1 MNESTTD
8 VISPLVVGATL
19 GLVLSWGIGLLPAL
33 IYRYAIFKKPIPKEK
48 VFSSLALP
56 VIVIMVIF
64 KVMIAS
70 LTDSKF
76 NANPLPWIIIYHIGK
91 WIMTRTPRLKHQRSG
106 MVEEIPTEEIILGVS
121 CTRCGFQLPKP
132 DWRCPECYFEFGT
145 QPSCETAVKQN
156 NEIQSE
162 QAVEKHDELAKMLS
176 AAAGFRAAEIV
187 NGKNFTN
194 EQARLYIQN
203 YTGKYSRQIVEAG
216 IGVILM
222 KRVNGD
228 TPKRKGDPIEH
239 VELTARQMA
248 SDPAYNR
255 AIRKLIDND
264 FKR

>member
-1 MNESTTD
+1 MTESTTD
-8 VISPLVVGATL
+8 IVAPIMIGAIS
-19 GLVLSWGIGLLPAL
+19 GLIISWGVGLIPAL
-33 IYRYAIFKKPIPKEK
+33 IYRYAIYKRPVPKDE
-48 VFSSLALP
+48 VFSRLALP
-56 VIVIMVIF
+56 VTVLMFVF
-64 KVMIAS
+64 KLTIAG

-91 WIMTRTPRLKHQRSG
+91 WIMTRTPRSKSLRSNSPSS
-106 MVEEIPTEEIILGVS
+106 VTREELTLGVS

-132 DWRCPECYFEFGT
+132 DWRCPECYFEF
-145 QPSCETAVKQN
+145 EEK

-162 QAVEKHDELAKMLS
+162 QAVEKHDQLAKMLS

-194 EQARLYIQN
+194 EQVRLYILN
-203 YTGKYSRQIVEAG
+203 YTGKYPRQIVEAG

-228 TPKRKGDPIEH
+228 APDRKGDPSEH

-248 SDPAYNR
+248 SDPVFNE
-255 AIRKLIDND
+255 AIKRRINND
-264 FKR
+264 FKS